1 MMDMTTTEKVC
12 ELILELKKKNISP
25 ADLKP
30 EALLV
35 DDLNLDSLDFTELMV
50 LAEDAFAIQ
59 IPLEDTESLKTI
71 GDAVEYFDKRLAG

>member
-1 MMDMTTTEKVC
+1 MTTTEKVC